1 VRTLLGRAINQSSRP
16 MQQKGCACTYMV
28 DGMELAAVLKH
39 QNLVCQVLCQ
49 VVCSNL
55 DLGTL

>member
-1 VRTLLGRAINQSSRP
+1 